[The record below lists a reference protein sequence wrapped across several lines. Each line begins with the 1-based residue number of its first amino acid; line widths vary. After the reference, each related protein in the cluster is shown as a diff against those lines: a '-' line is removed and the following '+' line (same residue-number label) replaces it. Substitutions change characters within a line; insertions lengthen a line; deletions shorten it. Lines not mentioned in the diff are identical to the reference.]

1 MAQRDLERIARNE
14 ATFRRV
20 NEAIERGR
28 SAGGRDLVGFI
39 CECGRLS
46 CNEVVELT
54 VPEYEAVRTDFDR
67 FLLVPGHELPDVED
81 LVESHPRYAVVA
93 KRAEGAAVADATDPR
108 TQDVGR

>member
-28 SAGGRDLVGFI
+28 SSGGPDLVGFI

-54 VPEYEAVRTDFDR
+54 VSEYEGVRTSFDR
-67 FLLVPGHELPDVED
+67 FLLVPGHELPEAEEV
-81 LVESHPRYAVVA
+81 VESTVRYAVVA
-93 KRAEGAAVADATDPR
+93 KRAEGAAVAEQTDPR
-108 TQDVGR
+108 SQDVQR